1 VLAHLSIDVDEF
13 GDEGGYG
20 GGGDLYG
27 GGDPYGSGGYG
38 DPYGGGADGGYG
50 GSDYGSHDGGATVA
64 PPKEL
69 KSMAEILD
77 FISQSEIEST
87 VIGYFDLDTNKED
100 KIIFDEV
107 PSPLPLSVS
116 LSLAVDL
123 SMCPSS
129 VQAHRIG
136 QYRYNFGFTTD
147 KALLKEMK
155 YSGCAVIVYRP
166 VCLLHLPSP
175 S

>member
-107 PSPLPLSVS
+107 PSPLPLS
-116 LSLAVDL
+116 LSLLTSLCVHPL
-123 SMCPSS
+123 CRLIVSGS
-129 VQAHRIG
+129 
-136 QYRYNFGFTTD
+136 TD
-147 KALLKEMK
+147 IILVSQLTK
-155 YSGCAVIVYRP
+155 P
-166 VCLLHLPSP
+166 F
-175 S
+175 